1 MPELYDF
8 LLGSGVVLCEEGV
21 AVFRGSIEGD
31 REDGR
36 GSVNG
41 GGGRGSKIMEL
52 LAELGMV
59 DILFIRCASVGL
71 TVLAP
76 SPDAWRP
83 CGCWPG
89 IIDIRLDPDPGVL
102 DPGLLPLGELGNPV
116 EALC

>member
-1 MPELYDF
+1 
-8 LLGSGVVLCEEGV
+8 
-21 AVFRGSIEGD
+21 
-31 REDGR
+31 
-36 GSVNG
+36 
-41 GGGRGSKIMEL
+41 MEL

-83 CGCWPG
+83 DGCWPG
-89 IIDIRLDPDPGVL
+89 IIDIRLEPDPGVL
-102 DPGLLPLGELGNPV
+102 DPGLLPLGELGNPA